1 METKDL
7 EVRTHIIKRN
17 GREVDFQKEKIVN
30 AIRKANAEIAGI
42 HQMNDFQIQA
52 VADKIAR
59 QVAESSHAV
68 NVEDIQD
75 MVETGI
81 MEMRCY
87 EVAQK
92 YMGNGGCGVVTFELA
107 GGRPAAE
114 AFMKHLKTAAIETH
128 VADARTCCLHPASA
142 THRQMSDEELAAAGV
157 SPDLVRLSVGLE
169 SKEDLIEDLAQAL
182 AAV

>member
-81 MEMRCY
+81 MEMRGY

-92 YMGNGGCGVVTFELA
+92 YVRYRYKRE
-107 GGRPAAE
+107 
-114 AFMKHLKTAAIETH
+114 I
-128 VADARTCCLHPASA
+128 ARKSNTTDDDILSLID
-142 THRQMSDEELAAAGV
+142 QSNEELKQEN
-157 SPDLVRLSVGLE
+157 SN
-169 SKEDLIEDLAQAL
+169 
-182 AAV
+182 